1 MKKLRMLAAVSGAM
15 AVVLGAFGAHGLK
28 PFLDAYQLDIYNK
41 AVLYHFIHTLIILI
55 ALNGENVWARRSGIT
70 FFAGILLFSG
80 SLYLLATAHVT
91 GIPKAILG
99 PVTPLGGLCFIAGWL
114 MLAVGYYKTENHP
127 SVS

>member
-1 MKKLRMLAAVSGAM
+1 MKTLKTLAAVSGAL

-28 PFLDAYQLDIYNK
+28 PFLDAYQADIYNK
-41 AVLYHFIHTLIILI
+41 AVLYHFVHTLVILI
-55 ALNGENVWARRSGIT
+55 ALSGKNTLARQSGIA

-99 PVTPLGGLCFIAGWL
+99 PITPLGGLCFIAGWV
-114 MLAVGYYKTENHP
+114 MLAVGYYRAED
-127 SVS
+127 